1 MSENA
6 GSRQGAANEDPAE
19 PATDK
24 PPRPDVE
31 VSNGNGVVQ
40 QVLDW
45 IERMSSH
52 GGTCLQKVLV
62 SVLVL
67 VLVTSVLGAL
77 TVLAISAVEHSS
89 LSLTG
94 GAAGIS
100 LVSAMITRKYFP
112 KKPKDPE
119 EPRD

>member
-6 GSRQGAANEDPAE
+6 GSRHGAANKEPAE

-24 PPRPDVE
+24 PPRPKIE
-31 VSNGNGVVQ
+31 VSAGNGVVQ
-40 QVLDW
+40 QLLDW
-45 IERMSSH
+45 VERMSD
-52 GGTCLQKVLV
+52 GDNLLQKVLV

-67 VLVTSVLGAL
+67 ALVVIVLGAL
-77 TVLAISAVEHSS
+77 TVIGISVVEHSS

-100 LVSAMITRKYFP
+100 LISTMIARKYLP
-112 KKPKDPE
+112 KKSK